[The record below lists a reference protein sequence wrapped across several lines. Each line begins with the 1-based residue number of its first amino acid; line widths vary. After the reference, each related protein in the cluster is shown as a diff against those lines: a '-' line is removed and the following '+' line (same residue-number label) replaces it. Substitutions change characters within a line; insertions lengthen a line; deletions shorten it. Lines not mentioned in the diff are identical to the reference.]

1 MGGATATAQ
10 GGIFNNTAAGTNDDW
25 FWSMQDA
32 AGNSQT
38 RTDMVSA
45 WALAGGVG
53 NRQTFELTGTVV
65 PEPAT
70 LMLLAIGVAGL
81 LISSGA
87 VKKRD
92 LPPDSVKMF

>member
-10 GGIFNNTAAGTNDDW
+10 GGIFNNTAADTNDDW

-38 RTDMVSA
+38 RLDQVSA
-45 WALAGGVG
+45 WTLAGGVG
-53 NRQTFELTGTVV
+53 NRQNFELTGTIAVV

-70 LMLLAIGVAGL
+70 LMLLAIGVGGL
-81 LISSGA
+81 LA
-87 VKKRD
+87 WRRRQ
-92 LPPDSVKMF
+92 PR